1 MPVHVSIH
9 DVSPAW
15 SAEVERALALC
26 AEVAATPA
34 LLVVPDH
41 HGTAPLLDDALF
53 CARLRELQARGHEVY
68 LHGLRHRAAP
78 LPGGPLSLRRRAAWI
93 FAQKVVSAGEAELAH
108 LGPTAGRA
116 LVDEGARV
124 LGDAGLR
131 LDGYVA
137 PAWTMPGWLLPA
149 LAERGIRYT
158 ESHTRIFDPVAGL
171 TRPSV
176 VLNWATRSRMRLVS
190 SAAWCRAARPARRFV
205 PARIA
210 IHPADMRDAFVVGE
224 VRSALAWARSDLV
237 ASGRRLLG
245 QGPPSVQDS
254 PQPLEGRTRSG
265 ERVAGAPARR
275 GARP

>member
-41 HGTAPLLDDALF
+41 HGTAPLLADAPL

-68 LHGLRHRAAP
+68 LHGLRHEAAP
-78 LPGGPLSLRRRAAWI
+78 LPAGPIPFRMRAAWT
-93 FAQKVVSAGEAELAH
+93 FAQKVVSAGEAELAQI
-108 LGPTAGRA
+108 GETAGRA
-116 LVDEGARV
+116 LVDEGAGV
-124 LGDAGLR
+124 LGGAGLR

-137 PAWTMPGWLLPA
+137 PAWAMPAWLLPA

-171 TRPSV
+171 SRRSV
-176 VLNWATRSRMRLVS
+176 VLNWATRSRLRLAS
-190 SAAWCRAARPARRFV
+190 SAAWCRAARPARALL

-210 IHPADMRDAFVVGE
+210 IHPADMRSAFVVRE

-237 ASGRRLLG
+237 DSGRRLLG
-245 QGPPSVQDS
+245 
-254 PQPLEGRTRSG
+254 
-265 ERVAGAPARR
+265 
-275 GARP
+275 